1 MLTIKMI
8 VACGLCGEIGRDND
22 LIWKIPKDLKRFKQ
36 LTLGSTVIMG
46 RKTFDS
52 IGRALPERLNIV
64 ISKTYDTIPGCIV
77 AKNLNAALSYAHTN
91 SGSHDCW
98 IIGGGQ
104 IYQEA
109 LERADEVHLT
119 RIQEVCHDADVHF
132 PIEQMEE
139 SYWLHEAE
147 AHEDNELCFT
157 FERWLRGAQDGPNK
171 YFGSDL

>member
-77 AKNLNAALSYAHTN
+77 AK
-91 SGSHDCW
+91 
-98 IIGGGQ
+98 
-104 IYQEA
+104 
-109 LERADEVHLT
+109 
-119 RIQEVCHDADVHF
+119 
-132 PIEQMEE
+132 E
-139 SYWLHEAE
+139 SKCGV
-147 AHEDNELCFT
+147 ELCT
-157 FERWLRGAQDGPNK
+157 C
-171 YFGSDL
+171 